1 MDLNI
6 TSRLQATFASGNI
19 DNQLPGSDFVCVL
32 AEGDSDSIELT
43 LRGGVGDEFAGNTH
57 DAVAEALAANPEAP
71 VTIKINSVGGS
82 VFEGFGIAN
91 ALLAHKGEVTAVIEG
106 IAYSAATFP
115 LLVADKVVAHKAS
128 TVGIHRAMT
137 PVMGNQV
144 EHAAAIKQLDAIDS
158 ILIELYA
165 EKTGMSEDEIV
176 ELLDASIDGTMLSA
190 KKAVELGFADEIY
203 SVKADDD
210 ESEEKAK
217 AKAELD
223 LQCQAHKASM
233 RKRAGIAARL
243 KLREI
248 GQRMAK

>member
-1 MDLNI
+1 MKLNI
-6 TSRLQATFASGNI
+6 TDRLQEAFNSDAGSV

-32 AEGDSDSIELT
+32 AEGDNDSIELT

-128 TVGIHRAMT
+128 TVCIHRALI

-203 SVKADDD
+203 SAKSDD
-210 ESEEKAK
+210 EDSDVK

-223 LQCQAHKASM
+223 LKCQAHKASM
-233 RKRAGIAARL
+233 RKRAGVAARL
-243 KLREI
+243 RLREI
-248 GQRMAK
+248 GQRLAK